1 MNHIGTSVGKIWNI
15 SAQKN
20 CSCLRVIY
28 KLICIFTL
36 LDIFPTAL
44 LRKNKHCY
52 HQSEKISTS
61 REEIVNKEQVS
72 LHSCALIKWLN
83 STFFVCFFKNNEN
96 STVDQKWS
104 IID

>member
-1 MNHIGTSVGKIWNI
+1 MEY
-15 SAQKN
+15 Q
-20 CSCLRVIY
+20 CPE
-28 KLICIFTL
+28 KLLLFTCHLQIDLYFTL

>member
-1 MNHIGTSVGKIWNI
+1 MNHIGTSVGKILNI
-15 SAQKN
+15 SAQDLFT
-20 CSCLRVIY
+20 CHLQIDLY
-28 KLICIFTL
+28 FTL
-36 LDIFPTAL
+36 LDIFPTAI

-83 STFFVCFFKNNEN
+83 STFFVCFFF
-96 STVDQKWS
+96 
-104 IID
+104 